1 MSMSEA
7 VYLNGKYI
15 PKKDA
20 SLSILDRGFLFG
32 DGVYELI
39 PIYNKKIFYVHDH
52 LDRLKS
58 SLEQINVSPQLVEH
72 NEFQEIINS
81 LIKKN
86 DYTNHYNSTAISLNI
101 NVPIF
106 SGGLISHQV
115 KQAAYNYA
123 DDQQQLYI
131 DQQSV
136 RDGLKSSLEQL
147 KIGNELRG
155 LDTDTVQA
163 QKQAYDDTFTAYQAG
178 KRDVQIFQ
186 VIQAQSYV
194 LSASQS
200 KINNL
205 YNYVLS
211 QIQLKYSL
219 GDLSEKDVISLNS
232 YLV

>member
-81 LIKKN
+81 LI
-86 DYTNHYNSTAISLNI
+86 
-101 NVPIF
+101 VF
-106 SGGLISHQV
+106 CE
-115 KQAAYNYA
+115 
-123 DDQQQLYI
+123 
-131 DQQSV
+131 
-136 RDGLKSSLEQL
+136 R
-147 KIGNELRG
+147 
-155 LDTDTVQA
+155 
-163 QKQAYDDTFTAYQAG
+163 
-178 KRDVQIFQ
+178 
-186 VIQAQSYV
+186 
-194 LSASQS
+194 
-200 KINNL
+200 
-205 YNYVLS
+205 
-211 QIQLKYSL
+211 
-219 GDLSEKDVISLNS
+219 
-232 YLV
+232 